1 MRPLA
6 ILLAAALGAC
16 GGGAAEVWPS
26 DPSAEGPGV
35 APERI
40 GASGWS
46 CPSGHKVTA
55 LGDVYYPP
63 MHPER
68 PLLRPRPDR
77 CFATVGEAEA
87 TGYRPVPPPAGGTVL
102 AGLYLVPPDEML
114 ARECDAAARRARIAV
129 ACPGL
134 VPGHA
139 GAVSLF
145 SAARDEV
152 ILQGGFSG
160 PVGYEG
166 IGTGP
171 TGHLWVMSARPGR
184 ASDSQSCSEPTP
196 AGQTTVRGV
205 QARWITCPEGSEFNS
220 GHVVLVWIEG
230 GVSYAISLHGA
241 NRTNRRLARLLAERV
256 ELVTP

>member
-1 MRPLA
+1 
-6 ILLAAALGAC
+6 
-16 GGGAAEVWPS
+16 
-26 DPSAEGPGV
+26 V

-46 CPSGHKVTA
+46 CPSGQEVTA

-63 MHPER
+63 THPER

-77 CFATVGEAEA
+77 CFATASQAEA
-87 TGYRPVPPPAGGTVL
+87 AGYRPVSPPAGGTVL
-102 AGLYLVPPDEML
+102 AGIYLVQSDEML
-114 ARECDAAARRARIAV
+114 ARECDAAARRARLVV

-145 SAARDEV
+145 AAGRDEV

-171 TGHLWVMSARPGR
+171 TGHLWVMSARPER
-184 ASDSQSCSEPTP
+184 APDSQSCSEPTP
-196 AGQTTVRGV
+196 AGRTMVRGAP
-205 QARWITCPEGSEFNS
+205 ARWLTCPEGSELNS
-220 GHVVLVWIEG
+220 GHVVLVWIEDE
-230 GVSYAISLHGA
+230 VSYAISLHGA
-241 NRTNRRLARLLAERV
+241 NPTNRRLARLLAEGV